1 MWTGCWAIS
10 PPNWRACEVMEVRFV
25 VSGTDTNIG
34 KTVFSAGL
42 AGMLGARYWKPVQA
56 GLPGD
61 SGVVAQLAGVEI
73 VPEAYVLKRP
83 ASPHQA
89 AEEEG
94 IAIDPGSL
102 TPPDGPVVIEGAGG
116 LMVPL
121 TRQVLFID
129 VFARWKLPLILCAR
143 TKLGTINHTLLSIEA
158 IRARDIPL
166 QGVAFIGDANA
177 ESEKIIC
184 EMGRTKRLGRLPV
197 IEPLTPGRLR
207 SVFAKTFDPADFA

>member
-1 MWTGCWAIS
+1 M
-10 PPNWRACEVMEVRFV
+10 RFV

-34 KTVFSAGL
+34 KTVFCAGL
-42 AGMLGARYWKPVQA
+42 CGLLGARYWKPVQA

-61 SGVVAQLAGVEI
+61 RDVVTALSGVEI
-73 VPEAYVLKRP
+73 VPEAYVLKLP

-89 AEEEG
+89 AAEEG
-94 IAIDPGSL
+94 IVIDPDSL
-102 TPPDGPVVIEGAGG
+102 VPPDGPLVIEGAGG

-121 TRQVLFID
+121 TRELLYID

-158 IRARDIPL
+158 VRRRDIPL
-166 QGVAFIGDANA
+166 HGVAFIGDANA

-184 EMGRTKRLGRLPV
+184 EIGQVKRLGRLPV
-197 IEPLTPGRLR
+197 IEPLTAGRLAG
-207 SVFAKTFDPADFA
+207 VFGKTFDAKDFA